1 MIYLRVK
8 CSAKSFLA
16 SKYDDTEANG
26 GWELYGPLPSNHQF
40 KLEANRA
47 QSKWLISEK

>member
-16 SKYDDTEANG
+16 SKNDDTEANG
-26 GWELYGPLPSNHQF
+26 GWGLYGPSPSNHQF
-40 KLEANRA
+40 KLA
-47 QSKWLISEK
+47 QSKSLISEK